1 MKTRFINTVLLTL
14 LSVGSLLAQ
23 NVTTVRANSSD
34 ISDNLNLQAVAS
46 IFGDS
51 RDLEDF
57 ERRLNDPDTMIS
69 NLDLNNDGH
78 VDYLRVVELAE
89 QNTHVVVL
97 QSVLGPDMFQDVA
110 TIEVERDRYNNVTVQ
125 VVGDPYIYG
134 PSYIYQP
141 VYVTRPV
148 LFGLFWVS
156 SYRPYYS
163 PWYWDY
169 YPTYYNYWAPCAPYR
184 YHNHVNVYI
193 NYRNTYT
200 YVNVRHST
208 RAQTIYAPRRSN
220 AFERENPGRSFA
232 VRNNNVRNHYDLQQT
247 RGNVASGGRTSG
259 GRNISGTNSRSTMN
273 NDAGVRSF
281 NNGGGRENGTRAI
294 NQNNVRGIS
303 NGNGRDNSVAPSRS
317 YNSATAPTR
326 SFNNGNNNSVTPSR
340 GTNNSNS
347 ISPSRSYS
355 LPRSGNDNN
364 AIRSNGGAVRSNPS
378 PTQYP
383 SQQPSRSFD
392 NGGGRQSSAPRT
404 INTPA
409 PVRNTA
415 PSIQGGGSQ
424 QMRSTPAPRQNS
436 APVQMQQRGNG
447 NANGGG
453 RPGRG

>member
-1 MKTRFINTVLLTL
+1 MKTKLINTMLFAF
-14 LSVGSLLAQ
+14 LSIGGLFAQ
-23 NVTTVRANSSD
+23 NVTTVRANNSD

-69 NLDLNNDGH
+69 NLDLNNDGR

-89 QNTHVVVL
+89 QSTHVIVL
-97 QSVLGPDMFQDVA
+97 QSVLGPDTFQDVA
-110 TIEVERDRYNNVTVQ
+110 TIEVERDRQNNVTVQ

-148 LFGLFWVS
+148 LFGAFWVS

-208 RAQTIYAPRRSN
+208 RAQTMYTPRRSN

-247 RGNVASGGRTSG
+247 RGNLTQGGRAANT
-259 GRNISGTNSRSTMN
+259 RNFTNTRATQANSN
-273 NDAGVRSF
+273 AVRSF
-281 NNGGGRENGTRAI
+281 NNGGGRENGTRSL
-294 NQNNVRGIS
+294 NQNSTRNFNQG
-303 NGNGRDNSVAPSRS
+303 GGRENSVAPSRGNNNVTTPS
-317 YNSATAPTR
+317 RSFNNNDNNAVSAPTRNYGTPRGNNNQNSIINNNSGTVRSAPSAPQYQQQQPTR
-326 SFNNGNNNSVTPSR
+326 SFDNNPVRQNTA
-340 GTNNSNS
+340 
-347 ISPSRSYS
+347 
-355 LPRSGNDNN
+355 PRSINN
-364 AIRSNGGAVRSNPS
+364 AN
-378 PTQYP
+378 
-383 SQQPSRSFD
+383 
-392 NGGGRQSSAPRT
+392 SAPIR
-404 INTPA
+404 NAAPAMQNAPQQMRSAPA
-409 PVRNTA
+409 PVRQNSPAA
-415 PSIQGGGSQ
+415 PIQRGGG
-424 QMRSTPAPRQNS
+424 N
-436 APVQMQQRGNG
+436 
-447 NANGGG
+447 NGGG
-453 RPGRG
+453 RPGRN